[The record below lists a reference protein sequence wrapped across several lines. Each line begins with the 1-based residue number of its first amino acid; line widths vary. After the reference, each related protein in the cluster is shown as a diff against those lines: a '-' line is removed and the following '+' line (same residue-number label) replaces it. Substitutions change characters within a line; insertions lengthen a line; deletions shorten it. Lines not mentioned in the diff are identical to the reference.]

1 MKNVSKVKKTLKS
14 WELDESLLS
23 DTDKEVLKEVGF
35 PVALK
40 SRIVLIRRTAKK
52 NIKRIGWVD
61 KENPELKDVRYLTTS
76 YKVASQQ
83 VGMLTP
89 HTKNAQGR
97 ERSRE
102 EIANDLEKIEEMQA
116 SKSYSQVYI
125 DAESV
130 EEELE
135 SLLLAF
141 SDPKPT
147 PGMIAATKD
156 VDTDNGEQEGG
167 EVTEDNK
174 PKALSNI
181 DKGTAKRMFKEESK
195 DVEEI
200 TEALGVDKDRVMAY
214 LKTLK

>member
-135 SLLLAF
+135 SLFLYLNMMSSLAF
-141 SDPKPT
+141 FFFA
-147 PGMIAATKD
+147 I
-156 VDTDNGEQEGG
+156 VFY
-167 EVTEDNK
+167 
-174 PKALSNI
+174 LSV
-181 DKGTAKRMFKEESK
+181 FK
-195 DVEEI
+195 
-200 TEALGVDKDRVMAY
+200 
-214 LKTLK
+214 